1 MVNVNKIKSRAK
13 EKGIKI
19 GFLCEQVGMKDTYLA
34 DVARG
39 KNRMTD
45 DRLAKIAEILNV
57 SIAYLTDQTDDPS
70 PVPGEPI
77 PKTELDRMKDM
88 ATDLLA
94 KIEDVQHLKMI
105 LAALEASAK
114 QQTP

>member
-45 DRLAKIAEILNV
+45 DRLAKIAEILGTSV
-57 SIAYLTDQTDDPS
+57 AYLNDETDDPA
-70 PVPGEPI
+70 PVIGEPMTKSNI
-77 PKTELDRMKDM
+77 EMIQDM
-88 ATDLLA
+88 TIDLL
-94 KIEDVQHLKMI
+94 KKLDEPDLKAV
-105 LAALEASAK
+105 LAFLQAK

>member
-45 DRLAKIAEILNV
+45 DRLAKIAEILGTSV
-57 SIAYLTDQTDDPS
+57 AYLNDETDDPA
-70 PVPGEPI
+70 PVIGEPI
-77 PKTELDRMKDM
+77 PKSDIEKLQDM
-88 ATDLLA
+88 TIDMVRQFDDLQ
-94 KIEDVQHLKMI
+94 KLKMI
-105 LAALEASAK
+105 HAAVEALQNPK
-114 QQTP
+114 E

>member
-39 KNRMTD
+39 KNRMTN
-45 DRLAKIAEILNV
+45 DRLSKIAEILGTSV
-57 SIAYLTDQTDDPS
+57 AYLNDETDDPA
-70 PVPGEPI
+70 PVIGEPI
-77 PKTELDRMKDM
+77 PKSDLEKMQDM
-88 ATDLLA
+88 AIDMLRKL
-94 KIEDVQHLKMI
+94 DDMQHLKMV
-105 LAALEASAK
+105 LAMLEAS
-114 QQTP
+114 QNPEE

>member
-45 DRLAKIAEILNV
+45 DRLAKIAEILGTSV
-57 SIAYLTDQTDDPS
+57 AYLNDETDDPALII
-70 PVPGEPI
+70 GEPMTKSEI
-77 PKTELDRMKDM
+77 EMIQDM
-88 ATDLLA
+88 TIDLL
-94 KIEDVQHLKMI
+94 KKLDEPDLKAVFAF
-105 LAALEASAK
+105 LQAK

>member
-1 MVNVNKIKSRAK
+1 MVNVNKIKSKAK

-45 DRLAKIAEILNV
+45 ERLAKIAEILGT
-57 SIAYLTDQTDDPS
+57 STAYLSDETDDPA
-70 PVPGEPI
+70 PMVGEPI
-77 PKTELDRMKDM
+77 PKSDIERMQDM
-88 ATDLLA
+88 AVDLL
-94 KIEDVQHLKMI
+94 KQIEDVQHLKMV
-105 LAALEASAK
+105 LAMLEASQK
-114 QQTP
+114 GE